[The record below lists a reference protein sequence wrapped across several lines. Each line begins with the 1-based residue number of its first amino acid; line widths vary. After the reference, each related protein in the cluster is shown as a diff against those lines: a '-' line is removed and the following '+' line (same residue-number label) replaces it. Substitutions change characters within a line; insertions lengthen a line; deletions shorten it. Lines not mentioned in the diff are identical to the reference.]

1 MMSGYDERNRWV
13 LSFRLNSGSDEAEVT
28 SDSSW
33 FQTVGPATGNERLPT
48 VESQYFGTISWAVA
62 EDRSRRRV
70 WTSATRTNPSE
81 RYRVVL
87 FVYTQNPFRVRFVS
101 CTRNETVSGSTRVYQ
116 TFTTKKFTYFLPQ
129 HMTSFTSFPFRV
141 FYVRCNWN

>member
-1 MMSGYDERNRWV
+1 MKAAVVFTRYLIMQLE
-13 LSFRLNSGSDEAEVT
+13 LLGSNN
-28 SDSSW
+28 
-33 FQTVGPATGNERLPT
+33 QLL
-48 VESQYFGTISWAVA
+48 
-62 EDRSRRRV
+62 
-70 WTSATRTNPSE
+70 
-81 RYRVVL
+81 VL

-141 FYVRCNWN
+141 FYVRCN